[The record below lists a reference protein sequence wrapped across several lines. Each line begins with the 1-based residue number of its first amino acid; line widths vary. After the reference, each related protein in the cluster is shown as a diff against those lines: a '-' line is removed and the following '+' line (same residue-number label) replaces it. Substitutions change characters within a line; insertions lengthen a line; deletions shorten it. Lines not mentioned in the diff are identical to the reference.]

1 MAYVRQRGNQ
11 LLIVHGARA
20 PDSGKVEQQV
30 LFTIYSKAEAL
41 EILGRR
47 RTQKFDFEGL
57 LRHRYPDIKLSW
69 KPIKRTIEQKLDVL
83 PDLYEYRS
91 DRLRSRFREDLIAFA
106 RQLMLVDPQDLIP
119 AAQLIEEHH
128 HELEY
133 LAELI
138 RWRLK
143 LRAQKEHQFNS
154 DNPFYWRFE
163 LQGRTVPNDTEEHA
177 AGFYERG
184 EYDRARAIFQV
195 LVESFDGYAE
205 GYNYLGLI
213 AYQQHQLDVA
223 IAHFRRT
230 AELGRKL
237 FPKSLAKRSFWV
249 DHRTRPYMRGLS
261 NLALALNEAS
271 EFDEALEV
279 CARLEAEAGAV
290 TMAASHRADVALNTR
305 AWANAIE
312 AAVAS
317 GDPGAPLIE
326 AFARFELGERTT
338 ALRRF
343 VHGALM
349 DPRASRMLLGLRSP
363 NKPSN
368 RSEAEDHNTG
378 VAMCRRLHGYLKT
391 QTRSSKTFFRSILND
406 PRIAR
411 LLLEIEGLR
420 RPPAQPEPV
429 PFDRGPFE
437 RMTLMQTREF
447 AEAEAGR
454 MLDLVG
460 PPSHG
465 LLLN

>member
-1 MAYVRQRGNQ
+1 MAYVRQRGSQ

-20 PDSGKVEQQV
+20 PDSGKVEQQI

-47 RTQKFDFEGL
+47 RSQKFDFEGL

-69 KPIKRTIEQKLDVL
+69 KPIKRAIEQKLDVL

-91 DRLRSRFREDLIAFA
+91 DRLRGRFRHDLIAFA

-119 AAQLIEEHH
+119 SAHLIEEHH

-133 LAELI
+133 LEELI

-143 LRAQKEHQFNS
+143 LRDQKEHQFNG

-177 AGFYERG
+177 ADYYERG
-184 EYDRARAIFQV
+184 EYDRARAVFQL
-195 LVESFDGYAE
+195 LVEAFDGYAE

-213 AYQQHQLDVA
+213 AYQQHQLDIA
-223 IAHFRRT
+223 IGHFRKT
-230 AELGRKL
+230 VELGKKL
-237 FPKSLAKRSFWV
+237 FPKSLGKRSFWV
-249 DHRTRPYMRGLS
+249 DHRTRPYTRGLA
-261 NLALALNEAS
+261 NLALSLNEAS
-271 EFDEALEV
+271 RFDEALDV
-279 CARLEAEAGAV
+279 CARLEAEAGAI

-305 AWANAIE
+305 KWAKAIE

-326 AFARFELGERTT
+326 AFGRFELGERET

-349 DPRASRMLLGLRSP
+349 DPRAARMVVGLRSP
-363 NKPSN
+363 SKPSN
-368 RSEAEDHNTG
+368 RHEAEDHNTG
-378 VAMCRRLHGYLKT
+378 VAMCRRLHRYLGT
-391 QTRSSKTFFRSILND
+391 QSRGAKAFFRSIMDD
-406 PRIAR
+406 PRVER
-411 LLLEIEGLR
+411 LLLEVEGLR
-420 RPPAQPEPV
+420 RPQKEPEEAGHN
-429 PFDRGPFE
+429 PFQRL
-437 RMTLMQTREF
+437 TLMQTREF
-447 AEAEAGR
+447 ADVEAGR
-454 MLDLVG
+454 LLDLVRTSA
-460 PPSHG
+460 PG